1 MVGKMDAGRERLV
14 TLFAEHFGGVSD
26 PSGACGPLSSGGG
39 RGGDPALSQPKG
51 GALWRA
57 RGPGRVNLIGEHTDY
72 NDGFVLPMALEQE
85 VTLVGR
91 RGGDGLVH
99 LWAESFNQ
107 LAVFHV
113 RQLSREM
120 EPAWARY
127 VAGVVWALGEA
138 GVEVP
143 GFQAVVAGDLPVGAG
158 LSSSAAVEVATA
170 LLALSLSESEMP
182 REGLAKLCRRAE
194 NEFVGV
200 RCGIMDQFA
209 SLFGAADHAV
219 FLDCRSL
226 EHELVP
232 IDSGAVSVLVLDT
245 RVRHELGATEY
256 HKRQEECREA
266 VRELS
271 RLLGPRASLR
281 DVSPEEFAGVERRLP
296 ELLRRRARHVISE
309 NARVLTSVQALRSG
323 EVDTFGS
330 LMDDSHQSLRA
341 DYEVSCAE
349 LDVLVGLAR
358 RQEGCFGAR
367 MTGGGFGGAAVAL
380 VRKGCEEA
388 VARAALAG
396 YRKETGREGRW
407 LLSRPADGG
416 SAEAL
421 GEAAG

>member
-1 MVGKMDAGRERLV
+1 MDAGRDRLV
-14 TLFAEHFGGVSD
+14 RLFAEHFVG
-26 PSGACGPLSSGGG
+26 GGG
-39 RGGDPALSQPKG
+39 R
-51 GALWRA
+51 LWRA

-72 NDGFVLPMALEQE
+72 NDGFVLPMAVEQQ
-85 VTLVGR
+85 VTLIGR
-91 RGGDGLVH
+91 KGKDGVVQ
-99 LWAESFNQ
+99 LWAESFAEP
-107 LAVFHV
+107 AVFPV
-113 RQLSREM
+113 RELSPKM
-120 EPAWARY
+120 EPTWARY
-127 VAGVVWALGEA
+127 PAGVIWALGEA

-170 LLALSLSESEMP
+170 LLALGLAGAEMP
-182 REGLAKLCRRAE
+182 RKELAKLCRRAE

-232 IDSGAVSVLVLDT
+232 IDSGAVSLLMLDT

-256 HKRQEECREA
+256 HKRQEECRGA

-271 RLLGPRASLR
+271 RLLGPRRSLR
-281 DVSPEEFAGVERRLP
+281 DVSPEEFAGVERQLP
-296 ELLRRRARHVISE
+296 EVLRRRARHVIGE
-309 NARVLTSVQALRSG
+309 NARVLASVEALRRG
-323 EVDTFGS
+323 EVERFGS
-330 LMDDSHQSLRA
+330 LMDASHESLRA

-358 RQEGCFGAR
+358 RQGGCLGAR
-367 MTGGGFGGAAVAL
+367 MTGGGFGGAVVAL
-380 VRKGCEEA
+380 VRKGEEEA

-396 YRKETGREGRW
+396 YRRETGREGRW
-407 LLSRPADGG
+407 LLSRPAGGG
-416 SAEAL
+416 SVEAL
-421 GEAAG
+421 GEACG